1 MKLHDFGA
9 HEFLNMRNDGI
20 RLDSNTDLYLVGVL
34 RARSSKKK
42 KKIPSCHYLP
52 TCMNLSL
59 QINTFEECG

>member
-9 HEFLNMRNDGI
+9 HDFLNMRNDGI

-42 KKIPSCHYLP
+42 KKKN
-52 TCMNLSL
+52 TFLSL
-59 QINTFEECG
+59 FTTMYELISSD